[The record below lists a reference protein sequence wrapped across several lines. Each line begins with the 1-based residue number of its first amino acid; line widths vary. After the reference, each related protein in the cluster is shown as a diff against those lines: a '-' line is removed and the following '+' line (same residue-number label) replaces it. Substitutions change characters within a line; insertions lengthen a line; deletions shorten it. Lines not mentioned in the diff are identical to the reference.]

1 MKTDELWQGVLTEME
16 LSTSKANFNTWLKDT
31 YIKNIKDNIVAVEVS
46 NTFVKSWLDNKYKK
60 TILKI
65 IRNKNSSVKDIIFSI
80 RKENST
86 KDPVVQNE
94 NNKLNMSLP
103 IDQETGLN
111 TKYTFDSFVV
121 GPFNELAFAAA
132 TSVTKDLGNSMYNP
146 LFIYGG
152 VGIGKTHLIQAIGNE
167 IKKNNNLKNIKYIQ
181 LEKFASGFINA
192 IQNRTVD
199 KFRAQF
205 DNIDLLIIDD
215 IQFLAGKEQ
224 TQEQFFNIFNDLYN
238 QNKQIIISSDR
249 HPQVIPTLEERL
261 KSRLVGGT
269 LADINYPDLE
279 TRIVIINKKLEAK
292 NDFLSEDIVNYL
304 ANTINKNIRDLEGAV
319 NRLLVYKKLN
329 NNINL
334 NFVKKII
341 EKNLAKHKKTTT
353 FSNILRTVSE
363 FYDLHESD
371 LLTSSRK
378 SEYVKVRQ
386 IIMYLLRSELK
397 YSFPSIGDKLGGK
410 DHTTVMY
417 ACNKIENELNNNEE
431 LKQEYNNI
439 LQKLYLCNNA

>member
-1 MKTDELWQGVLTEME
+1 MKLDELWQDVLTEIE
-16 LSTSKANFNTWLKDT
+16 LSISKANFNTWFKDT
-31 YIKNIKDNIVAVEVS
+31 NIKNIEDNNVIIEVP
-46 NTFVKSWLDNKYKK
+46 NNFVKEWLDNKYKK

-65 IRNKNSSVKDIIFSI
+65 IRNKDSSIKEVIFSI
-80 RKENST
+80 KRDYPNKNFLA
-86 KDPVVQNE
+86 QNE
-94 NNKLNMSLP
+94 NKLNMALP

-111 TKYTFDSFVV
+111 AKYTFDSFVV

-152 VGIGKTHLIQAIGNE
+152 VGVGKTHLIQAIGNE
-167 IKKNNNLKNIKYIQ
+167 VKTLYNLKNIKYIQ
-181 LEKFASGFINA
+181 LEKFANNFINA

-205 DNIDLLIIDD
+205 ENINLLIIDD

-261 KSRLVGGT
+261 KSRLIGGT
-269 LADINYPDLE
+269 LVDINYPDLE
-279 TRIVIINKKLEAK
+279 TRIVIIHKKLEAK
-292 NDFLSEDIVNYL
+292 NEFLSDDIINYL
-304 ANTINKNIRDLEGAV
+304 ANTITKNIRDLEGAI
-319 NRLLVYKKLN
+319 NKILVYKKLN
-329 NNINL
+329 NNNINL
-334 NFVKKII
+334 NLVKKLI
-341 EKNLAKHKKTTT
+341 EKTLAKHKKITT
-353 FSNILRTVSE
+353 FSNILKTVSE
-363 FYDLHESD
+363 FYDLHEND
-371 LLTSSRK
+371 LLTPTRK

-386 IIMYLLRSELK
+386 IIMYLLRNELK
-397 YSFPSIGDKLGGK
+397 YSFPSIGKKLGGR

-417 ACNKIENELNNNEE
+417 ACEKIENELNNNEE
-431 LKQEYNNI
+431 FRQEYNNI
-439 LQKLYLCNNA
+439 LQKLYLCNNI